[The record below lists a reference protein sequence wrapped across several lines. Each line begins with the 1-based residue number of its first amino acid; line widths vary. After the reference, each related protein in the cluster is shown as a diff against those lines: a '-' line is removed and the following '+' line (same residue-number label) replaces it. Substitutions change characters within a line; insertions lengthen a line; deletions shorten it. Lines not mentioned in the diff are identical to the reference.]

1 VSELTSATLVTLNNQ
16 PAPVNVGKRTAY
28 LASSTSTVSNGTTT
42 TTLTPGTVQT
52 GFSMTVVPNI
62 IDGRE
67 LLLQYSLDLS
77 ALVSM
82 LSISSG
88 TSSIQVPDVSTS
100 NFIQRVRMQSG
111 ETLVVGGFDKDNLS
125 AVSQGIGSAENT
137 AAGSRKGSTTRTMLV
152 VLIQPNLSLL

>member
-1 VSELTSATLVTLNNQ
+1 
-16 PAPVNVGKRTAY
+16 
-28 LASSTSTVSNGTTT
+28 
-42 TTLTPGTVQT
+42 
-52 GFSMTVVPNI
+52 MTVVPNI

-125 AVSQGIGSAENT
+125 AVSQGIGSAENA